1 MDDSRPYN
9 FKANDPLVRGISN
22 TVIGMPMPDIDEKY
36 YSEYVVTAGIPIDI
50 YSYGGGWSHPN
61 AIGVSM
67 HSPEFSDGIT
77 AVLEAGKDY
86 ETLYRHP
93 NTVLRELVV
102 VDGSVRTKPVAVQKY
117 KDCENI
123 KVNNTP
129 LPMGGNS

>member
-1 MDDSRPYN
+1 
-9 FKANDPLVRGISN
+9 
-22 TVIGMPMPDIDEKY
+22 
-36 YSEYVVTAGIPIDI
+36 
-50 YSYGGGWSHPN
+50 
-61 AIGVSM
+61 M